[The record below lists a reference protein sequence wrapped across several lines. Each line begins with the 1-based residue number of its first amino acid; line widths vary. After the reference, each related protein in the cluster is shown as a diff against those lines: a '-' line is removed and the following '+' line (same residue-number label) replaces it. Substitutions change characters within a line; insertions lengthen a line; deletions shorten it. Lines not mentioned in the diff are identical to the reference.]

1 MKTKNESI
9 FSRHFLTTVKLCLIA
24 FLMASFGTKASA
36 QVIPTNCLES
46 PSADF
51 IDAITFLKSPLGG
64 IKSLSVTVWEF
75 ESSIMTLDAG
85 GVGNNMGKLTRT
97 GNTIYKKAD
106 VEGNSCL
113 KRRNIVMKS
122 IANCKETKVAINWSL
137 GVGGAQNLPPNPG
150 FVLFGIDGYSKV
162 SAFGTGTNRTYLF
175 KKDTNP
181 TKYLMV
187 NFQAFAVL

>member
-1 MKTKNESI
+1 MKTKNEST
-9 FSRHFLTTVKLCLIA
+9 FRRYFLTSVKLCFIA
-24 FLMASFGTKASA
+24 FLMAGFGIKASA

-51 IDAITFLKSPLGG
+51 VDAINFLKSPLGG

-75 ESSIMTLDAG
+75 DSGIMTLDAG
-85 GVGNNMGKLTRT
+85 GIGNNMGRLTRT

-106 VEGNSCL
+106 VEGGSCL
-113 KRRNIVMKS
+113 KQRTIIMK
-122 IANCKETKVAINWSL
+122 NTTTCKVAKVAIKWSL
-137 GVGGAQNLPPNPG
+137 GLGGAQGLPPNPG
-150 FVLFGIDGYSKV
+150 FVLFGVDGYSKV

-175 KKDTNP
+175 KKDSNP
-181 TKYLMV
+181 TKYLMI